1 MRGKKP
7 QQQLKPRNQWLY
19 IIVVKF
25 VHILSF
31 AACRSLNPQ
40 GQVKRTIC
48 TKHRRQ
54 LIK

>member
-1 MRGKKP
+1 M
-7 QQQLKPRNQWLY
+7 
-19 IIVVKF
+19 KF

-31 AACRSLNPQ
+31 AACRSVNPQ
-40 GQVKRTIC
+40 GQVKCTIY